1 MNGNK
6 FVRNFGLFFVFL
18 GIIITFILIAAGLQ
32 TGRKM
37 LIFMALFLALL
48 FCGIGGFLA
57 SLGIRELK
65 RIDVINKEG
74 MVYMG
79 KIFKLVPDHQMM
91 INGASTLSL
100 IVRYKD
106 SGIIKEA
113 TVRTGEA
120 DEALF
125 PVGSTVSINILDS
138 EASLVPN
145 SVTDQKLPDEENLM
159 NPDLDPKGTKSS
171 AGVSCPGC
179 GANLMVPYG
188 MAAICPYCGRKV
200 RVDADGN
207 IKVTV

>member
-18 GIIITFILIAAGLQ
+18 GIAITFILIAAGLQ

-57 SLGIRELK
+57 SLGIRALK
-65 RIDVINKEG
+65 RIEVINDEG
-74 MVYMG
+74 TVYTG
-79 KIFKLVPDHQMM
+79 KIFRLVPDHQMT

-106 SGIIKEA
+106 GGIIKEVA
-113 TVRTGEA
+113 VRTSEA

-125 PVGSTVSINILDS
+125 PVGGTVSISILNG
-138 EASLVPN
+138 EAALVPGT
-145 SVTDQKLPDEENLM
+145 VTDQKLPDEENLM
-159 NPDLDPKGTKSS
+159 NPDLDPKGMKSS

-188 MAAICPYCGRKV
+188 MAAVCPYCGRKV

-207 IKVTV
+207 IK